1 MGKLR
6 PLIEALKDS
15 GDSLATHARRM
26 TGLTGNHK
34 NKLDDVRSTSEATD
48 QSAAGSTAKLPR
60 RGTPNSFGYDERGKR
75 MPYANSRPSYG
86 KTQVKD
92 VWDQAR
98 RDADGNVVVRDR
110 NDQRVVISWEP
121 GQPRRDKWDMGH
133 LPGNE
138 YRDLR
143 ELYLSHQITKDEF
156 LARYRNPANY
166 QVEHPGRNRSHVDE
180 AK

>member
-1 MGKLR
+1 MGKLK
-6 PLIEALKDS
+6 PLVDAIRESGEA
-15 GDSLATHARRM
+15 LATHARRM
-26 TGLTGNHK
+26 VDLTGNHK
-34 NKLDDVRSTSEATD
+34 GKLDDIRVKAEGTD
-48 QSAAGSTAKLPR
+48 AAAAAIPSKLPR

-86 KTQVKD
+86 KDQVKE
-92 VWDQAR
+92 VWEQAR

-110 NDQRVVISWEP
+110 DDKRVVIDWEP
-121 GQPRRDKWDMGH
+121 GQSRRDKWDMGH
-133 LPGNE
+133 VPGSE

-143 ELYLSHQITKDEF
+143 EQYLSHQITKEEF
-156 LARYRNPANY
+156 LARYRDPANY